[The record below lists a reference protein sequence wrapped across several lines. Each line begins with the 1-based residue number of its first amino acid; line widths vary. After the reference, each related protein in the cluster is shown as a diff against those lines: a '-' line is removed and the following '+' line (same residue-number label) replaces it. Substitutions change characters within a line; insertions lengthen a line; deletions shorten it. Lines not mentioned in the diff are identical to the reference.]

1 LFAWKF
7 LHLSSFFVL
16 ISFILFGL
24 GAPQR
29 GGGTSQN
36 GFENHG
42 FSGVSYGGGGGG
54 GGANSSLI
62 GAGVVFFLLG
72 FSGWFMAPKLLQII
86 LGGKFWDTQAAV
98 FGFEGY
104 LNVGT
109 VERLIFGG
117 NFGRLSW
124 SSNGS
129 PLSRHYNNKFGECC
143 GIDPTDDVEVSNLV
157 EKAKTAVPGDQRVSL
172 YCVVHWYLL
181 ADNVQIFTLVDTY
194 SMTVTLFE
202 AARPPTALVICGSEG
217 GMKRAVGC
225 SYDWTTGTLYRET
238 VLRMPTTVL
247 NRMDRVN
254 KLKFGLTRPNIGVR
268 QQIG

>member
-1 LFAWKF
+1 MHF
-7 LHLSSFFVL
+7 SSLFVL
-16 ISFILFGL
+16 ISFLLFGL

-29 GGGTSQN
+29 GGGLPQN
-36 GFENHG
+36 GFENG
-42 FSGVSYGGGGGG
+42 DFEDDVFEDISYGDG

-62 GAGVVFFLLG
+62 GAGVFFFLLG
-72 FSGWFMAPKLLQII
+72 FSGWFTAPKLLQVI
-86 LGGKFWDTQAAV
+86 LGGKFWDTEAAV

-104 LNVGT
+104 LSVGT

-129 PLSRHYNNKFGECC
+129 PLSRHYKNKFGECC
-143 GIDPTDDVEVSNLV
+143 GIDPTDDVKVSNLV
-157 EKAKTAVPGDQRVSL
+157 ERAKTAVPGDQRVNL
-172 YCVVHWYLL
+172 YCVVDRYLL
-181 ADNVQIFTLVDTY
+181 ANSLQIFTLVDTY

-202 AARPPTALVICGSEG
+202 AARPPTALIICGSEG
-217 GMKRAVGC
+217 GMQRAVGC

-254 KLKFGLTRPNIGVR
+254 KLKFGLKRPNMGVR
-268 QQIG
+268 